1 MHRRDLL
8 KRLALLPLVAQGGA
22 LYAAPAAGSSR
33 LLVVFL
39 RGAYDAAN
47 LLVPISSS
55 FYYQSRPT
63 LAIARPAAGAA
74 AEPGAALPLTADW
87 GLHPALAKSLYPLY
101 QRGELALVP
110 FAGTDDVSR
119 SHFETQDTVEMG
131 QALTAR
137 RDYQSGFLGRLA
149 GVLNADRSR
158 PAPVAF
164 TSQPPLVFRG
174 DAQVPNV
181 ALGAQAKGGVDARQA
196 AAITAMYEQT
206 AWKAQ
211 VAEGFAVRDA
221 VQEAAAKEMDAASRN
236 AVSAKGFERDARRMA
251 RLMASRFQIGFVDV
265 GGWDTHVG
273 QGGATGYLANRFDE
287 LGRGLAG
294 FAEEMGPA
302 WKDTVVVVISEFGRT
317 FRENGNRGTD
327 HGHGTVYWVMGG
339 NVRGGR
345 IAGEQVAV
353 SQATLFQD
361 RDYPVLNDYRS
372 VFGGVFQRLYGLR
385 PDQLETVF
393 KGVAPGRLDLV

>member
-8 KRLALLPLVAQGGA
+8 KGLALLPLAARGGA
-22 LYAAPAAGSSR
+22 LYAAPAAGSTR

-47 LLVPISSS
+47 LLVPVSSS

-63 LAIARPAAGAA
+63 LAIAKPAAGAGA
-74 AEPGAALPLTADW
+74 DPAAALPLDADW
-87 GLHPALAKSLYPLY
+87 GLHPALASSLYPLY
-101 QRGELALVP
+101 QKGQLAFVP
-110 FAGTDDVSR
+110 FAGTDDISR

-131 QALTAR
+131 QALSAR

-149 GVLNADRSR
+149 GVLNADRSGI
-158 PAPVAF
+158 APVAF
-164 TSQPPLVFRG
+164 ASQPPLVFRG

-181 ALGAQAKGGVDARQA
+181 ALATQAKGGVDARQA

-294 FAEEMGPA
+294 FAEESGPA

-327 HGHGTVYWVMGG
+327 HGHGTVYWLMGG

-345 IAGEQVAV
+345 IAGDQVAV

-361 RDYPVLNDYRS
+361 RDFPVLNDYRS
-372 VFGGVFQRLYGLR
+372 VFGGLFQRLYGLG